1 MPFKPGESGNPEG
14 KKPGTLNKST
24 KAVKEALEE
33 AFEELGG
40 VDSLVQW
47 ARRDP
52 HGFYT
57 IWGKMLPKD
66 MNVSGKDGQPIVIQ
80 VLTGVPD
87 PEPKKSEDGSGGH

>member
-1 MPFKPGESGNPEG
+1 MPFKPGESGNPAG
-14 KKPGTLNKST
+14 MAKGTQHKAT
-24 KAVKEALEE
+24 RAVKEALEE

-40 VDSLVQW
+40 VPSLVQW

-66 MNVSGKDGQPIVIQ
+66 MQVTGKDGEPLIIQ
-80 VLTGVPD
+80 VITGVP
-87 PEPKKSEDGSGGH
+87 KKPDDANSGS

>member
-1 MPFKPGESGNPEG
+1 MGLEGPG
-14 KKPGTLNKST
+14 PGRPKGSLNKT
-24 KAVKEALEE
+24 TRAVKEALEE

-40 VDSLVQW
+40 VPSLVQW

-66 MNVSGKDGQPIVIQ
+66 MTVTGKDGEPIRIV
-80 VLTGVPD
+80 VVTGVPD
-87 PEPKKSEDGSGGH
+87 PEPKGGDGPDHPA